1 MMTTNTERRSEFDEA
16 NSPTQNNPEL
26 SPTTLSSQNVSCKM
40 LLFGQFLSFFLSG
53 SGAVSTT
60 LESKCNVNSPT
71 AQSALM
77 YLLLSFHILFVD
89 RQQRSQQKRLIA
101 TNMIETRN
109 NNPTTATTTTTTLE
123 DQSFV
128 SLPGYGDDCSY
139 RADGGGDD
147 DDDDSNDGTEVY
159 FFPFT
164 RLPLRAPWYFYFVL
178 AFLDVEAMYLTY
190 LAYRYT
196 SLTSITILSSMS
208 IPTCVVFSRL
218 ILKRKYDIWHF
229 FGILSCLTGLV
240 ISVFSDMLAVDGDA
254 DSVKTN
260 NDNGLRHSPSFSV
273 GGQVHGDLLAL
284 AGAALFGLNDTIS
297 ETFVKKINATEYLGM
312 IGVFGTII
320 SAVQI
325 LILERDFVDFFLSGS
340 MPCDPST
347 SVLLY
352 FTNTAFLYLFYVA
365 LSLFLLRHDAASLQ
379 ISLLTGNFFAVIF
392 VIVAQKTY
400 PSVMFFIA
408 LAFVIVGVLVYESG
422 MKTLQTKSNMTIRLL
437 CNEDDDDKAVSK

>member
-1 MMTTNTERRSEFDEA
+1 M
-16 NSPTQNNPEL
+16 
-26 SPTTLSSQNVSCKM
+26 
-40 LLFGQFLSFFLSG
+40 
-53 SGAVSTT
+53 
-60 LESKCNVNSPT
+60 
-71 AQSALM
+71 
-77 YLLLSFHILFVD
+77 
-89 RQQRSQQKRLIA
+89 
-101 TNMIETRN
+101 
-109 NNPTTATTTTTTLE
+109 
-123 DQSFV
+123 
-128 SLPGYGDDCSY
+128 
-139 RADGGGDD
+139 
-147 DDDDSNDGTEVY
+147 
-159 FFPFT
+159 
-164 RLPLRAPWYFYFVL
+164 
-178 AFLDVEAMYLTY
+178 
-190 LAYRYT
+190 
-196 SLTSITILSSMS
+196 
-208 IPTCVVFSRL
+208 
-218 ILKRKYDIWHF
+218 
-229 FGILSCLTGLV
+229 TGLV